1 MYGRNGVKNT
11 SDSITASRVDML
23 IAIYDAAIGAIDKV
37 LKELSGDGEN
47 RAVLARSQALVFVGL
62 IESGLDLSQSEVIA
76 NRIQQLCQF
85 AEQALLDS
93 NHDNIT
99 AARSALNNIRD
110 AFVEIK
116 DEATELESV
125 GAIPPLS
132 LENCIDTVA

>member
-1 MYGRNGVKNT
+1 MYGRNGVKRN

-23 IAIYDAAIGAIDKV
+23 IAIYDAAIGALDKV

-62 IESGLDLSQSEVIA
+62 IESGLDLSQSEIP
-76 NRIQQLCQF
+76 NRIQQLCHF

-93 NHDNIT
+93 DHANIT
-99 AARSALNNIRD
+99 AARLALNNIRD

-116 DEATELESV
+116 DEATELENA
-125 GAIPPLS
+125 GQIPPLS
-132 LENCIDTVA
+132 LENSINTVV